1 MRGTSPSPS
10 TDAAF
15 WGGGGLVVKDKRIIG
30 KYQVL
35 PHFSAAENH
44 TKEIYQE
51 SSASS
56 TDL

>member
-15 WGGGGLVVKDKRIIG
+15 WGVLVVKDKRIIG

-35 PHFSAAENH
+35 PHFSAAENY

-51 SSASS
+51 SSASG